1 MSFLVLPVIKQ
12 ESQAFIMTPLVL
24 FCSLWLLWELVL
36 YSDLMDDMDD
46 LDGYSIEPN
55 FFLDV
60 PFVPTDDA
68 LIAAMIR
75 LAEVTKDDL
84 VYDLGAG
91 DGRIVISVA
100 RQLGARAVGVELDPL
115 RIAEAMEDAAMER
128 VEHLVDF
135 VEGDLF
141 TADFSKA
148 DVVMLY
154 LMDSV
159 NAKLRPRLLKE
170 LKPGARIVSHA
181 FDMGDWEADEQVP
194 LSGITL
200 YKWVVPARVE
210 GEWEW
215 EGPDGKTY
223 YIDLQQKY
231 QQITGQAWIDDT
243 PAQVSE
249 LKIFGPYL
257 QFTIQ
262 AEHVEPRHLRF
273 DFSDHELEPAI
284 EWS

>member
-1 MSFLVLPVIKQ
+1 
-12 ESQAFIMTPLVL
+12 
-24 FCSLWLLWELVL
+24 
-36 YSDLMDDMDD
+36 MDDMDD

-60 PFVPTDDA
+60 PFVPTDDG

-75 LAEVTKDDL
+75 LAEVTKEDL

-91 DGRIVISVA
+91 DGRIVITVA
-100 RQLGARAVGVELDPL
+100 RQLGAKAVGVELDPL
-115 RIAEAMEDAAMER
+115 RISEAMEDAALER

-148 DVVMLY
+148 DVIMLY

-159 NAKLRPRLLKE
+159 NAKLRPRLLNE
-170 LKPGARIVSHA
+170 LRPGVRIVSHA
-181 FDMGDWEADEQVP
+181 FDMGDWKADEELP

-200 YKWVVPARVE
+200 YKWIVPARVE

-215 EGPDGKTY
+215 EGPDGQTY

-231 QQITGQAWIDDT
+231 QYVTGQAWVNDK
-243 PAQVSE
+243 PAQISQ
-249 LKIFGPYL
+249 LKVLGAHL
-257 QFTIQ
+257 EFTIQ
-262 AEHVEPRHLRF
+262 SEDSEPQHICF
-273 DFSDHELEPAI
+273 DFSDHEFEPEI
-284 EWS
+284 EWR